1 MKKCPFCEAE
11 IEESA
16 RFCLYCM
23 QSLTKKEQILPHQ
36 RKKTQWIAITA
47 AIVALLLLLAIILLG
62 KQLALGNGVPS
73 DDQHLDPTTST
84 TRAEPSD
91 DPSVTEPIHTHS
103 YSVENTEIEYLKE
116 EATCQSPAIYYYSC
130 SCGEIGNETFSYGE
144 VGEHVTVTDPELPAA
159 CDTSGLTE
167 GAHCSVC
174 QVVLVPQHIIPA
186 LTHTFD
192 DDRDDTCNVC
202 NYVRVLDCDHSE
214 TVKLPYLAPTCT
226 TTGLTEGRK
235 CALCE
240 EILTAQVLIDPLG
253 HTEVI
258 DPAVPATCTKT
269 GLTEGKHCSVCE
281 EILTVQFS
289 TAPKGHTFDPNDV
302 LSPCS
307 VCGYS
312 PTHTHNWTEA
322 NTDTKYLKEEANCE
336 SPAVYYY
343 SCACGDIGSETFED
357 GDYGDHV
364 VVIDS
369 ERQLPTCTT
378 VGFTEASHCSVCNM
392 VLRER
397 WPYTESLGHNFVPGD
412 SLPICSRCGGTG
424 KAIVKAPALP
434 YVVGG
439 KYQINSLSYNILVKS
454 QSGQTELTLSIN
466 YTNLSSETITEG
478 PSAKLSYTYYSRV
491 EYADIINRYSWP
503 KLDPGESGTVIIQ
516 FEYLDEDIGNIFNI
530 ELAL

>member
-1 MKKCPFCEAE
+1 MKKCPFCGAE

-23 QSLTKKEQILPHQ
+23 QSLTEKEQILPHQ
-36 RKKTQWIAITA
+36 KKKMPWVLILSAVIA
-47 AIVALLLLLAIILLG
+47 ALLISVTALLVG
-62 KQLALGNGVPS
+62 KLPSEEAPSVGGTAGSPSMTETPDTPS
-73 DDQHLDPTTST
+73 D
-84 TRAEPSD
+84 
-91 DPSVTEPIHTHS
+91 TEPIHTHI
-103 YSVENTEIEYLKE
+103 YTAKNTAIEYQKE
-116 EATCQSPAIYYYSC
+116 AATCQSPAVYYYSC
-130 SCGEIGNETFSYGE
+130 ACGEAGSGTFSYGE
-144 VGEHVTVTDPELPAA
+144 LRSHDVVSDMGYPAT
-159 CDTSGLTE
+159 CDTPGLTD
-167 GAHCSVC
+167 GMHCSVC
-174 QVVLVPQHIIPA
+174 GVVFAPQTEIP
-186 LTHTFD
+186 LTRHTYD
-192 DDRDDTCNVC
+192 NDRDDTCNIC
-202 NYVRVLDCDHSE
+202 NHVRVPGCNHSE
-214 TVKLPYLAPTCT
+214 VAELSAVPSTCT
-226 TTGLTEGRK
+226 VSGLTEGRK

-312 PTHTHNWTEA
+312 PSHTHDWTEA
-322 NTDTKYLKEEANCE
+322 NTDTKYLKEKATCQ

-343 SCACGDIGSETFED
+343 SCACGEIGSETFED

-364 VVIDS
+364 AVIDS

-397 WPYTESLGHNFVPGD
+397 WWYTESLGHNFVPGD
-412 SLPICSRCGGTG
+412 SLPVCSRCGGTG

-439 KYQINSLSYNILVKS
+439 KYQINSLSYNILVNS

-466 YTNLSSETITEG
+466 YTNLSSETITKG
-478 PSAKLSYTYYSRV
+478 PSAKLSYTYNSMV
-491 EYADIINRYSWP
+491 EYAFINRYSWP
-503 KLDPGESGTVIIQ
+503 KLDPGKSGTVIIQ

>member
-1 MKKCPFCEAE
+1 MKKCPFCGAE

-36 RKKTQWIAITA
+36 RKKTPWVLILSAVIA
-47 AIVALLLLLAIILLG
+47 ALLISVTALLVG
-62 KQLALGNGVPS
+62 KLPSEEAPSVGDTAGSPSATEAPDTPPVDDTAGSPSMTETPDTPS
-73 DDQHLDPTTST
+73 D
-84 TRAEPSD
+84 
-91 DPSVTEPIHTHS
+91 TEPIHTHI
-103 YSVENTEIEYLKE
+103 YTAKNTAIEYQKE
-116 EATCQSPAIYYYSC
+116 AATCQSPAVYYYSC
-130 SCGEIGNETFSYGE
+130 SCGETGDETFSYGE

-226 TTGLTEGRK
+226 TTGLTEGER
-235 CALCE
+235 
-240 EILTAQVLIDPLG
+240 
-253 HTEVI
+253 
-258 DPAVPATCTKT
+258 
-269 GLTEGKHCSVCE
+269 CSVCQV
-281 EILTVQFS
+281 IIVPQHIIPTN
-289 TAPKGHTFDPNDV
+289 GHIFDSEDP
-302 LSPCS
+302 LSVCS

-312 PTHTHNWTEA
+312 PSHTHDWTEA

-343 SCACGDIGSETFED
+343 SCACGEIGSETFED